1 VDPADFLSVAARFR
15 SSLLEAERRTA
26 VGRSYYGLYNIL
38 AGQPSTAGVLQGK
51 GSDHERLIRHL
62 HQNGD
67 PALQKVC
74 EKLKKLRTLRNRAD
88 YEMDGPIDAAHSE
101 LAYQWAREAVR
112 ILAGS

>member
-1 VDPADFLSVAARFR
+1 M
-15 SSLLEAERRTA
+15 LEAERRTA

-38 AGQPSTAGVLQGK
+38 KSRLATAGVFQGK
-51 GSDHERLIRHL
+51 GSDHERLVRYL
-62 HQNGD
+62 HQNEN

-88 YEMDGPIDAAHSE
+88 YEMDGPIDAAQSE
-101 LAYQWAREAVR
+101 LAYQWAREAVK